1 MRGHVVAS
9 LQKKNLT
16 VSIVRG
22 FLGPCPEEEA
32 EKKERIMQEVLA
44 EQDLG
49 NKQFSKGCCIFDM
62 IFRSVGLLCL
72 WLSMFTIR
80 LRCQSV

>member
-1 MRGHVVAS
+1 
-9 LQKKNLT
+9 LNLT

-44 EQDLG
+44 EQDFG
-49 NKQFSKGCCIFDM
+49 E
-62 IFRSVGLLCL
+62 
-72 WLSMFTIR
+72 
-80 LRCQSV
+80 

>member
-1 MRGHVVAS
+1 MPGYVVAP
-9 LQKKNLT
+9 LQKMPNLT

-49 NKQFSKGCCIFDM
+49 E
-62 IFRSVGLLCL
+62 
-72 WLSMFTIR
+72 
-80 LRCQSV
+80 